1 MFDMAELRYLLICLI
16 FIIIFSTASLGPAA
30 ADAGEFSTGP
40 FHDSFQIVVD
50 LPSKAVHNVEVV
62 GILPSGLIYEGDSLS
77 ISGAASFASQTVDGP
92 NDGNAETAVTWSFG
106 DVDNRGGQDI
116 EISFKAVVAD
126 VAGNKGYDVLPPIKA
141 SASWRD
147 PGGASYSSSDESDQF
162 RVVEPD
168 LALKREASQAQ
179 VGVGESATFTISFYH
194 TLQSGSDAFDV
205 DLEES
210 LPEGIDYI
218 PDTIEI
224 FIGPNGIVDDS
235 DPSRLRWH
243 FDAVDTSWSKARD
256 VVLRYKAVVLDG
268 QSDSEE
274 QAKQA
279 RRVWQERQ
287 TRQEGQAGQKVE
299 KPNRISGRALLTW
312 SSAFGDNPDDREY
325 SASSQSSLDLQPNH
339 GLTVSQE
346 DHPDPVSSGG
356 VLNYTITFESLGQ
369 DSHGVVVQET
379 YDDRVVFLS
388 ATPQPDEGTYDRWTL
403 GDLLQGV
410 PGSIALSVRV
420 KPSLKTGTTIRS
432 TVEVHSDDGLNAS
445 MSCVT
450 KVRGPAYLSIENRP
464 SSDLISPGGSLNY
477 TLTFR
482 NNGDIE
488 ASNVTVSDIID
499 SHLEFDADRAASPQP
514 TSVWKDHEGTHLWW
528 SAEALDSESLKP
540 EESRMIEIQVRL
552 PQKPDHPSIDRVSNS
567 YKVDADQY
575 SGTFK
580 SLETFVVQSLFVRK
594 MADKDTCSE
603 GDILNYTILYG
614 NKLDAPASNAV
625 ITDTL
630 PDVDF
635 IDASPEPSYVEDN
648 LLVWR
653 IGTIPPKKGGSIT
666 LSVRVREHPEINFR
680 DSQSVFG
687 QGLVSARQWLST
699 AHQPSS
705 LANCVNI
712 TASYLTGKGQDS
724 SCSMVKRSDALGVEV
739 ESVQHGL
746 GDFEEVRLINYSE
759 KGMSIDRRLS
769 AIADRTGTKLAQWA
783 DRIVAKNEIR
793 AEAIALSHLYTE
805 GIIKDDSLLL
815 DQNQTVYSS
824 LGDYSSG
831 IARLRYAKHPSA
843 GSDSSLDISEDYHGS
858 FRSGVRLDS
867 YGRGVEYDRHASG
880 TGFVSSDMRYSDGKA
895 MQRSYEHGS
904 GPYRLD
910 ELLTPGPA
918 IYKNVE
924 MNHSISNQSAGSFH
938 VSYPS
943 KWGEGMSSEDRGFC
957 SRIGATIS
965 QADYIQKE
973 ALMGSASLA
982 MTSEFSG
989 MGSIKASTGK
999 EELEGTNKS
1008 EISNMKDMA
1017 EKADGKQLDE
1027 TFIGRFNLDVT
1038 LGMSRMPKY
1047 LCPHLNL
1054 TKRAV
1059 RSQGD
1064 RVLFRIN
1071 ITNDGNRTL
1080 APLEIIDRL
1089 PFGLVFI
1096 NSSERPKIDGQ
1107 DVRWRLLSLSI
1118 GETRTIDLQAQW
1130 NESIPAILNEAEAIG
1145 FNGHQTVTARAFCA
1159 FPGCYRCN
1167 QGESKASITG
1177 NAEGI
1182 QELQELQG
1190 LQRFQGGS
1198 WEPSPCMDVGANLSG
1213 CLFDDSYTDWDEGS
1227 FNCSCSS

>member
-1 MFDMAELRYLLICLI
+1 MVEIAFLRVR
-16 FIIIFSTASLGPAA
+16 FIILVIISILALNLVVT
-30 ADAGEFSTGP
+30 DAGEFPGDPPQNT
-40 FHDSFQIVVD
+40 FQIVVD
-50 LPSKAVHNVEVV
+50 LPSKAIQDVRVM
-62 GILPSGLIYEGDSLS
+62 GLLPSGLIYEGDILS
-77 ISGAASFASQTVDGP
+77 IAGAASSASQTVDGP

-106 DVDNRGGQDI
+106 DVDNLEDRDI
-116 EISFKAVVAD
+116 EISFRAVVAD
-126 VAGNKGYDVLPPIKA
+126 VAGNQGNDVLPPIKA

-147 PGGASYSSSDESDQF
+147 PGGASYSSSDESGQF
-162 RVVEPD
+162 MVVEPD
-168 LALKREASQAQ
+168 LALKREGDQAL
-179 VGVGESATFTISFYH
+179 VEAGESATFTISFYH
-194 TLQSGSDAFDV
+194 TSQSGSDAFDV
-205 DLEES
+205 DFEEI
-210 LPEGIDYI
+210 LPEGINYV

-224 FIGPNGIVDDS
+224 LLGPKGILDDS

-243 FDAVDTSWSKARD
+243 FDAVDTSWSKARS
-256 VVLRYKAVVLDG
+256 VVLRYKAVVRDG
-268 QSDSEE
+268 QSNPEE
-274 QAKQA
+274 
-279 RRVWQERQ
+279 Q
-287 TRQEGQAGQKVE
+287 TRQARQAEQARQKVE
-299 KPNRISGRALLTW
+299 EPDSVSGRALLTW
-312 SSAFGDNPDDREY
+312 SSASGENPEEREY
-325 SASSQSSLDLQPNH
+325 SASLQSSLDLQPNH

-346 DHPDPVSSGG
+346 DRPDPVSPGG
-356 VLNYTITFESLGQ
+356 VLNYTITYESLGQ

-403 GDLLQGV
+403 GDLLEGV
-410 PGSIALSVRV
+410 AGSIELVVRV
-420 KPSLKTGTTIRS
+420 KPSLKTGTTIQS
-432 TVEVHSDDGLNAS
+432 TVEVHSGDGLNAS
-445 MSCVT
+445 ESCVT

-464 SSDLISPGGSLNY
+464 SSNLISPGGSLNY

-488 ASNVTVSDIID
+488 ASNVTVIDIID
-499 SHLEFDADRAASPQP
+499 SCLEFDADRDVTPQP
-514 TSVWKDHEGTHLWW
+514 TSVQRDHEGIHLWW
-528 SAEALDSESLKP
+528 SAEALGSESLKP
-540 EESRMIEIQVRL
+540 GESRMIEIQVRL
-552 PQKPDHPSIDRVSNS
+552 PLKPEHPSIDRISNS
-567 YKVDADQY
+567 YKIDSDQY
-575 SGTFK
+575 AGEFR

-594 MADKDTCSE
+594 MADKNDCSA

-653 IGTIPPKKGGSIT
+653 IGTIPPKMGGSIT
-666 LSVRVREHPEINFR
+666 LLVRVRELPEINFR
-680 DSQSVFG
+680 DSQSIFG
-687 QGLVSARQWLST
+687 QGRVSARQWLST

-712 TASYLTGKGQDS
+712 TASYPTGKGQDS
-724 SCSMVKRSDALGVEV
+724 SCSMVKRSDALGVEM

-769 AIADRTGTKLAQWA
+769 AVADRTGTRLAQWA

-793 AEAIALSHLYTE
+793 AESITLSHLYTD
-805 GIIKDDSLLL
+805 GIIKEDSLLL

-831 IARLRYAKHPSA
+831 IARLRYAKHPSV

-867 YGRGVEYDRHASG
+867 YGRGVEYDRHAAG
-880 TGFVSSDMRYSDGKA
+880 TGFISSDMKYSDSKA
-895 MQRSYEHGS
+895 TQRSYEHGS
-904 GPYRLD
+904 GSYRLD

-918 IYKNVE
+918 VYKNVE
-924 MNHSISNQSAGSFH
+924 MNRNISNQSAGSFH
-938 VSYPS
+938 VSYTS
-943 KWGEGMSSEDRGFC
+943 KWGEGMSSEDREFC
-957 SRIGATIS
+957 TRLGATVS
-965 QADYIQKE
+965 HADYIQKE

-989 MGSIKASTGK
+989 TGSIKASTGK
-999 EELEGTNKS
+999 EDMEGTNKS
-1008 EISNMKDMA
+1008 EISKMNDMSG
-1017 EKADGKQLDE
+1017 KADGKQLDE

-1047 LCPHLNL
+1047 LSPHLNL

-1064 RVLFRIN
+1064 KVLFRIN
-1071 ITNDGNRTL
+1071 ITNDGNKTL

-1089 PFGLVFI
+1089 PYGLVFI
-1096 NSSERPKIDGQ
+1096 NSSERPKVDGQ
-1107 DVRWRLLSLSI
+1107 NVRWRLLSLSI

-1130 NESIPAILNEAEAIG
+1130 NESIPAILNEAEAVG
-1145 FNGHQTVTARAFCA
+1145 YSGHQTVTARAFCA

-1167 QGESKASITG
+1167 QGDSKAGVTG
-1177 NAEGI
+1177 NAEEI
-1182 QELQELQG
+1182 QELQEIQG
-1190 LQRFQGGS
+1190 LQRFQGGP

-1213 CLFDDSYTDWDEGS
+1213 CLSEESYTDCDEGS
-1227 FNCSCSS
+1227 FSCSCSSW